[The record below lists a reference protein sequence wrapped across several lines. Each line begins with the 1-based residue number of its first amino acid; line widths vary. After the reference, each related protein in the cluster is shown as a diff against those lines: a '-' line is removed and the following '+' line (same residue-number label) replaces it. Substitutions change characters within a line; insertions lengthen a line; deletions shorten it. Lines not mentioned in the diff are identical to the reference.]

1 MKIIEKLS
9 SLIEDEIDGAKCYA
23 KMAVE
28 YKDSKPEFARM
39 LFGMSGDEMEHM
51 GKLHGAVV
59 DMINEYSETNGEPP
73 ANMMTLYDYLHK
85 KHIESAAEVKALQA
99 LYKEQ

>member
-1 MKIIEKLS
+1 MRLIEKLS
-9 SLIEDEIDGAKCYA
+9 SMIEDEIDGARCYA

-59 DMINEYSETNGEPP
+59 EMINEYRETNGEPP
-73 ANMMTLYDYLHK
+73 AHMMTLYDIMHK
-85 KHIESAAEVKALQA
+85 KHIESAAEVKAMQA